1 MRRDETV
8 ASRSAEGDARARG
21 DVVAFSRACACAFAR
36 HSHAHRTAHSMK
48 RDADAS
54 RGARPTS
61 SKSANARSVHAT
73 TTKVRKSSGAAAADD
88 GFDVDDL
95 FKGAK
100 ARSTKP
106 VKASVKAEKAPAI
119 RVLLPGQKKPKQKR
133 TTAEFTPVDKPRR
146 FEDGLPVYKSYGDF
160 SDMKAGQVIEDNGGA
175 CPFDC
180 NCCF

>member
-1 MRRDETV
+1 MPTPTHAHAV
-8 ASRSAEGDARARG
+8 TSSLFHARALSH
-21 DVVAFSRACACAFAR
+21 VER
-36 HSHAHRTAHSMK
+36 HWYAHRTAHLMK
-48 RDADAS
+48 RDAGAS

-73 TTKVRKSSGAAAADD
+73 TTKVRKSSSAAAADDD

-106 VKASVKAEKAPAI
+106 AKASVKAEKAPTI

>member
-1 MRRDETV
+1 
-8 ASRSAEGDARARG
+8 
-21 DVVAFSRACACAFAR
+21 
-36 HSHAHRTAHSMK
+36 MK
-48 RDADAS
+48 RTKDAS
-54 RGARPTS
+54 RASPKALSVKTASKATGKS
-61 SKSANARSVHAT
+61 SKAT
-73 TTKVRKSSGAAAADD
+73 PGATAAAAVDD
-88 GFDVDDL
+88 AFDVDDL

-100 ARSTKP
+100 ARSTKR
-106 VKASVKAEKAPAI
+106 AAETVKAEKAPTI

-160 SDMKAGQVIEDNGGA
+160 SDMKAGQVVDDNGGP